1 MIGARWSPSTQDDIK
16 IREGLKAP
24 PISQIGGYTD
34 MKKLFRV
41 KYIDRD
47 SYMNETM
54 LESED
59 IMQII
64 EHMILIKRIR
74 LDDIY
79 SIEYV
84 DSDELFEIREKEK
97 RFKKFRRIIE
107 DYIYNEIDLEEFD
120 YSDYLKF
127 LEKFYES
134 YHGEESYLFE
144 EFRDYIDSLNHEFY
158 KILDL

>member
-1 MIGARWSPSTQDDIK
+1 MR
-16 IREGLKAP
+16 
-24 PISQIGGYTD
+24 
-34 MKKLFRV
+34 KLFRV
-41 KYIDRD
+41 IYIDRD
-47 SYMNETM
+47 SYINESL

-84 DSDELFEIREKEK
+84 DSDELFEMREKEK

-107 DYIYNEIDLEEFD
+107 NYIYNEIDLEEFD

-134 YHGEESYLFE
+134 YRGEESYLFE